1 MKLLNLFLLLGLISV
16 LAISTNVLADCWN
29 PDCWDANN
37 VWSSEPYCV
46 GDVAYRN
53 YAAYYE
59 CDYSV
64 DPTGICEYVG
74 TGPHVYDNCTLHA
87 EGTCLNGD
95 YMSFRYRC
103 VGAGECKVLTDSV
116 DIANYG
122 NCELCANC
130 MEPATEPRS
139 LAQTYTKVFTGN
151 YVIENG
157 TYYVSPNSR
166 MSLTSINSITYNCG
180 NTMLYQRRSSL
191 FVWVYNIT
199 GEKKTL
205 KHNGVAIDDS
215 LNRSEV
221 LGDTSDPAC
230 GTAVTNPYDTM
241 LFGYPLVHNR
251 TGIAN
256 STLPNIYN
264 FVTPGK
270 YNVYIDAMGAYCGPI
285 TPLRADVTQNY
296 ICPWLGG
303 DLSRSDNCKSD
314 VGRVVDGWNEREDFM
329 VVIPNPNI
337 TIAAPSSEASLN
349 VTKIQKTWN
358 ITNRGV
364 GRITM
369 NITYDCGNWTCAF
382 DGYNGNPIPLEENE
396 AYIGGIK
403 LNITITSPG
412 VNHLVGILIRYDEG
426 YGLSAIPP
434 RNAAS
439 YITITTGNATN
450 ATTLPSVSVALNQPA
465 SGSIVPDNPNLNY
478 TVRGS
483 NNTYSVTLNLNGNAT
498 YRTDFGKLNNT
509 PYIFPLTNLSPG
521 LYWWNVTAYIN
532 SSVYNTSETRNFT
545 VASVVPLVSVDLD
558 KPDHNSIAPSNV
570 TLNYTVRGSNNTYNV
585 SLNLNSNPNNK
596 TDFGKLNNTRY
607 NFTFVDL
614 NPGVYWWNVT
624 AYINSSVY
632 NTSETRNFTVASPAG
647 PTQPIYIT

>member
-1 MKLLNLFLLLGLISV
+1 MERVNLLIILGLI
-16 LAISTNVLADCWN
+16 LAVGATHTAFGIDCGWN
-29 PDCWDANN
+29 PDCWDYN
-37 VWSSEPYCV
+37 VYTSDPYCI
-46 GDVAYRN
+46 GNIAYRD
-53 YAAYYE
+53 ASTYYL
-59 CDYSV
+59 CNDTTSL
-64 DPTGICEYVG
+64 CELKPPG
-74 TGPHVYDNCTLHA
+74 TYIYDNCTAHA

-139 LAQTYTKVFTGN
+139 TSQTYTKVFTGN

-199 GEKKTL
+199 GGKKTL

-215 LNRSEV
+215 LNRSDV

-303 DLSRSDNCKSD
+303 NLSRSDNCKSD

-337 TIAAPSSEASLN
+337 TIAAPPSETSLN
-349 VTKIQKTWN
+349 LTKIQKTWTIN
-358 ITNRGV
+358 NTGI

-382 DGYNGNPIPLEENE
+382 DSTAVNNVPREENQ
-396 AYIGGIK
+396 AHTVT

-412 VNHLVGILIRYDEG
+412 VNHRIGINITYDEG

-434 RNAAS
+434 KKAS
-439 YITITTGNATN
+439 SFITITTGNATN
-450 ATTLPSVSVALNQPA
+450 ATTPRVSVALNQPA
-465 SGSIVPDNPNLNY
+465 SGSIVPNNPGLNY

-483 NNTYSVTLNLNGNAT
+483 NNTYRVTLNLNGNAT
-498 YRTDFGKLNNT
+498 YQTDYGKLNNT
-509 PYIFPLTNLSPG
+509 PYIFALTNLSPG

-545 VASVVPLVSVDLD
+545 VSSTAPLMSVTLNQPIDGSD
-558 KPDHNSIAPSNV
+558 APNNV
-570 TLNYTVRGSNNTYNV
+570 TLNYTIIGSSIPSTNITYNV
-585 SLNLNSNPNNK
+585 SLNLNGSVNNQ
-596 TDFGKLNNTRY
+596 TDTGKLNNTLY
-607 NFTFVDL
+607 NFTVENLDA
-614 NPGVYWWNVT
+614 GWYWWNVT
-624 AYINSSVY
+624 AYLNNSVY
-632 NTSETRNFTVASPAG
+632 NTSQTWSFRVTTTTATSY
-647 PTQPIYIT
+647 IYVT